1 MAEQLLLLEQANI
14 FLGDADPT
22 ASNHVKL
29 QSVGLPTLE
38 RVTFAH
44 LGGGAVGEVNFSMGA
59 FRALDT
65 SFKFAGFSKDSY
77 RLLGIGNNEPQNFTT
92 YGVLRNKKTGREAQA
107 KAILS
112 GMIGRLAP
120 DAFDRS
126 NAFGHDHGITEVM
139 HYELFVDGE
148 EWFYW
153 DYFTS
158 RVRQFGN
165 DVTQKARTI
174 LGIE

>member
-14 FLGDADPT
+14 FLGDADPS

-29 QSVGLPTLE
+29 QSVALPTLE
-38 RVTFAH
+38 RVTTAH
-44 LGGGAVGEVNFSMGA
+44 LGGGAVAEVNFSMSA
-59 FRALDT
+59 FRALDP
-65 SFKFAGFSKDSY
+65 SFKFAGISEDSY
-77 RLLGIGNNEPQNFTT
+77 RLLGIGDNEPQNFTI
-92 YGVLRNKKTGREAQA
+92 YGALRNKQTGAMSQA
-107 KAILS
+107 KAIVT

-126 NAFGHDHGITEVM
+126 STFGHDHGITEVT
-139 HYELFVDGE
+139 HYELFVGGK
-148 EWFYW
+148 EWFYL

-158 RVRQFGN
+158 RVREFGN
-165 DVTQKARTI
+165 DVTQSVRTI